1 MKVSRVFLRLI
12 GLGFIVVAIMYALA
26 DYRASR
32 IPAVISVVE
41 ETTLVIETPMMDSL
55 APVATQVVAVNSPD
69 PANEPDPVQK
79 YVLSAVIDLGSG
91 RSTTWSIR
99 LPEGGELPG
108 TWADAIAYADGDD
121 SLPVSP
127 FNAHKGTIYS
137 LLGDTTVI
145 RAHSGR
151 LNFAWNLFASNL
163 DLYLRMDSEGRGLS
177 VAEGESKLQ
186 QLIGTAAYLCQSD
199 ISIEP
204 FTVFDPTK
212 GCPGEILELQLVAG
226 AIVTR
231 EKVADYDLALLSLR
245 SWMMANYPGHGFED
259 LDPASGFILITCVQK
274 YADQPSIDGVYPIYN
289 RVALGFRI
297 VEAGR

>member
-1 MKVSRVFLRLI
+1 MKVSRVFLRLV

-32 IPAVISVVE
+32 IPAVVPVVE
-41 ETTLVIETPMMDSL
+41 ETTPVVETPMTES
-55 APVATQVVAVNSPD
+55 PVPATTQVVAVNP
-69 PANEPDPVQK
+69 PNPVIEPDLVQK

-108 TWADAIAYADGDD
+108 TWAKAISYADGDD
-121 SLPVSP
+121 NLPVSP
-127 FNAHKGTIYS
+127 FNVHEGTIYS

-151 LNFAWNLFASNL
+151 LNSNWNLFASNL
-163 DLYLRMDSEGRGLS
+163 DLYLRNSSDGTGLYL
-177 VAEGESKLQ
+177 ADGESKMQ
-186 QLIGTAAYLCQSD
+186 RLIGTTAYLCQSD
-199 ISIEP
+199 TSIEP
-204 FTVFDPTK
+204 FTFFDPTK

-231 EKVADYDLALLSLR
+231 ERVAEYDLALLNLK
-245 SWMMANYPGHGFED
+245 SWMMINYPGHGFED
-259 LDPASGFILITCVQK
+259 LDPANGFILITCVQK
-274 YADQPSIDGVYPIYN
+274 YLDQPSIDGVYPIYN

-297 VEAGR
+297 VEAGK